1 VYCTMSD
8 VKCGIHVV
16 HNNAVVFPNDMV
28 SLTSCQHCYN
38 CLGLASQ
45 VTSVIPDEPFLIF
58 LFHLYTS
65 CVTVLQ
71 LHVAVD
77 FSAFVTLT

>member
-1 VYCTMSD
+1 MYCTMSD
-8 VKCGIHVV
+8 VKCGIRVV
-16 HNNAVVFPNDMV
+16 HSNAVVFLNDML

-38 CLGLASQ
+38 CLGLSNR
-45 VTSVIPDEPFLIF
+45 VISVVLDEPFSIF

-65 CVTVLQ
+65 SVTVLQ

-77 FSAFVTLT
+77 FNAFVALT